1 MSFWY
6 LDYMT
11 TPTGATIIMKPH
23 LFNRKMAKLLQKAQ
37 DAMALAQEINQQ
49 YMSLKEEFPEFWKEY
64 CEINDLDQTHTA
76 IDKKECQTPKAID
89 TSKWDW

>member
-1 MSFWY
+1 MN
-6 LDYMT
+6 

-37 DAMALAQEINQQ
+37 NALALAQEINQN
-49 YMSLKEEFPEFWKEY
+49 YMALKEEFPDFWQEY
-64 CEINDLDQTHTA
+64 CQINDLHPTHTA
-76 IDKKECQTPKAID
+76 IDKKQPERPKAID